1 MTDTDSRDTTAS
13 SAAPT
18 AADATVV
25 PQPLWRLSLWLTA
38 EPVSLIGDQ
47 IFFLAIA
54 WTAVQAAG
62 PKGVGLVLAA
72 GALPRALLM
81 LFGGAI
87 VDKLGPRRVA
97 LTSDILRA
105 LLMIAAAAIAAAAP
119 HSIALLL
126 ALAVSF
132 GIIDALFYPATGS
145 LAPRVVPQQQLV
157 RVQNIRALGT
167 RMAVLFGAPLG
178 GLLLA
183 MGGPSLSFVANAATF
198 VLSAAALAVL
208 RVRSETSPHQVPES
222 ILRQVTDGL
231 HYAVADPVA
240 RNLLLLVAL
249 LEFAVNGVINTA
261 FPALA
266 VDRGWGAQGLGWLV
280 AVFGAGAAAAALVLI
295 IVSRAPRPGLI
306 VAGAALTGSAV
317 MALFADAHSL
327 YLTLSLSFAVGVV
340 GGVVAGIVVPIIQTT
355 TPENLLGRLMSLFG
369 LATVGVAPLSIA
381 AAALITE
388 QAGLRTAFLFA
399 ATLTLIGA
407 IACTAS
413 TYVRRIQL
421 RPSS

>member
-1 MTDTDSRDTTAS
+1 MTDTGSRDTTVS
-13 SAAPT
+13 PAAPVVADTT
-18 AADATVV
+18 AA
-25 PQPLWRLSLWLTA
+25 QPRWRLSLWLTA

-81 LFGGAI
+81 LLGGAI

-105 LLMIAAAAIAAAAP
+105 LLMAAAAAVAAAVP
-119 HSIALLL
+119 RSIALLL
-126 ALAVSF
+126 ALAVTF

-167 RMAVLFGAPLG
+167 RIAVLIGAPLG

-183 MGGPSLSFVANAATF
+183 VGGTSLSFIINAATF
-198 VLSAAALAVL
+198 LLSAAALAVL
-208 RVRSETSPHQVPES
+208 RVRPDTFAPLASENM
-222 ILRQVTDGL
+222 LRQVIDGL
-231 HYAVADPVA
+231 RYAIADPVA

-266 VDRGWGAQGLGWLV
+266 ADRGWGAQDLGWLL

-317 MALFADAHSL
+317 MALFADARSL
-327 YLTLSLSFAVGVV
+327 YLTLSLSFAVGIV
-340 GGVVAGIVVPIIQTT
+340 GGVVAGIVVPVIQTT

-381 AAALITE
+381 AAALVTE

-399 ATLTLIGA
+399 AALTLIGA
-407 IACTAS
+407 IACTTS
-413 TYVRRIQL
+413 SYVRRIQL
-421 RPSS
+421 RPSN